1 MFEQE
6 VLGYLSYIELD
17 RQALHGVLVW
27 SISALLLN
35 LVAFGRR
42 CRSSP
47 LKCGCMEAQN
57 VPTNRTRMNT

>member
-35 LVAFGRR
+35 LVASGRR

-47 LKCGCMEAQN
+47 ALMCQVRCR
-57 VPTNRTRMNT
+57 VLR